1 MSAKGKAA
9 AESVAAG
16 PQPGREVKP
25 EDYTFIEVFSDNEDV
40 NSLQIDYALLTN
52 KISDWIDVRVTREAV
67 MDELSEFLLES
78 FTTLLETYEP
88 PPPSRGK
95 IFTKLTITD
104 VLNVKNILKTKIRP
118 GLDQLDLLKD
128 TAKYTEFCSNFL
140 GKMTCVDARAI
151 LEVLDPDKQ
160 CIPLVEEKKFC
171 WICGLKLNN
180 APKPECEHILP
191 ISDALL
197 HLNLYQ
203 NKSSLE
209 RLNKYEVNMLKLEY
223 LWSHQCCNQSKN
235 NLKYIRTDGDKYSV
249 NTQGIDLTIER
260 IQNNAKPGDDG
271 SYDCYDIF
279 GKYEKKGKA
288 PALEK
293 YKHLNTGRISTYI
306 DPIVNTINLHIAY
319 LRKRGM
325 MDQQKAFLVYE
336 YLILIRFFSR
346 IPGCTLVESFKKYY
360 LSDDPIVRAAAEAEE
375 KRIKEE
381 IAKAK
386 AIKLEAAVEREAR
399 AAAER
404 AKKAE
409 APALKQKAESE
420 ALKLAISGGQS
431 RAQRYAAKMKTNG
444 TDENDHYKQSKGLAD
459 AIKQI
464 TTDDDTVKAGITT
477 AEIIDDTLSVIVT
490 TTSMEGGAGKPARRL
505 TTDYAPNDRVFQ
517 TLASSRAQRYKDR
530 QARIDIVDRLKI
542 NEKTIRTRIY
552 DMYNSIGSELN
563 SLLASKE
570 ASIGNIFTKQDV
582 DNLHI
587 LCTIHEIERERLPS
601 YDKKDGDIDRILDVQ
616 ARLERTIGMGVLD
629 EKLGG
634 AYPNNETTLQFD
646 PYAIIQ
652 NDFTTEKAFVFL
664 SAYYP
669 VYLRM
674 NNLKHLTADQYMS
687 TPHILRDTLTY
698 FGADLAEY
706 STLLMNHLPRV
717 AVSTLQPTVL
727 VVPTQPKR
735 SVVSTA
741 QSPKNIAKLMAALGR
756 RPQYQIDSKSQ
767 FEAPLRQ
774 GMVGGGKRRTKKC
787 RVIKRR
793 TRKHKKN

>member
-1 MSAKGKAA
+1 MAAAKAA
-9 AESVAAG
+9 SSARLS
-16 PQPGREVKP
+16 PGIGVDPK
-25 EDYTFIEVFSDNEDV
+25 DYTFSQVFSSNPDV
-40 NSLQIDYALLTN
+40 NSLQIDYALLTS
-52 KISDWIDVRVTREAV
+52 KISDWIDVRVTREDV

-118 GLDQLDLLKD
+118 GLEELDLLKD

-160 CIPLVEEKKFC
+160 CIPLVEAKKFC
-171 WICGLKLNN
+171 WICGLKLND

-249 NTQGIDLTIER
+249 NTDGIDTTIER
-260 IQNNAKPGDDG
+260 IQHNAEPGDEG
-271 SYDCYDIF
+271 SYDCHAIF
-279 GKYEKKGKA
+279 GKYVPPKRGKGS
-288 PALEK
+288 PDT
-293 YKHLNTGRISTYI
+293 YKHLNTGRITTYI

-319 LRKRGM
+319 LRDRGM

-346 IPGCTLVESFKKYY
+346 IPGCTLVESFIKYY
-360 LSDDPIVRAAAEAEE
+360 LSDDPIKRAEAEAEE
-375 KRIKEE
+375 KRIKAE

-386 AIKLEAAVEREAR
+386 ANKLAAAAERAER

-404 AKKAE
+404 AARAE
-409 APALKQKAESE
+409 APILKQKAASE
-420 ALKLAISGGQS
+420 AQKLAISGGRS
-431 RAQRYAAKMKTNG
+431 RAERYAAKMKTNG
-444 TDENDHYKQSKGLAD
+444 TDENAHFGHSIGLAG

-464 TTDDDTVKAGITT
+464 TTDDDAVKAGITT
-477 AEIIDDTLSVIVT
+477 AEIIDDTLNVIAG
-490 TTSMEGGAGKPARRL
+490 TTSMEGGAHKATRL
-505 TTDYAPNDRVFQ
+505 LAKDYTPDERIFT
-517 TLASSRAQRYKDR
+517 TLATSRAQRYKDR
-530 QARIDIVDRLKI
+530 LARIELVRRLGI
-542 NEKTIRTRIY
+542 NEKTIRARIY
-552 DMYNSIGSELN
+552 DMYNKIGYELN
-563 SLLASKE
+563 KILDSKE
-570 ASIGNIFTKQDV
+570 ARIGDIFTEQDV

-587 LCTIHEIERERLPS
+587 LCTIHEIEKGRLPS
-601 YDKKDGDIDRILDVQ
+601 YIENDVRINGLLREQ
-616 ARLERTIGMGVLD
+616 ARLEHIIGNGVRK
-629 EKLGG
+629 EQGGG
-634 AYPNNETTLQFD
+634 AYPNNETPVEID

-706 STLLMNHLPRV
+706 RTLLMNDSHG
-717 AVSTLQPTVL
+717 VSTLQQKAR
-727 VVPTQPKR
+727 VVPTQ
-735 SVVSTA
+735 
-741 QSPKNIAKLMAALGR
+741 SPQNIAKLMAALGR
-756 RPQYQIDSKSQ
+756 RPQIQFDSKSRL
-767 FEAPLRQ
+767 EAPLMQ
-774 GMVGGGKRRTKKC
+774 GMVGGGKRRTKK
-787 RVIKRR
+787 RRIVKRR